1 MSAVGN
7 SKKQNPAGGPG
18 FASKQTIDGGLHGD
32 GSPSRIASSNAPDPV
47 GLLSRLDRVRKA
59 GSGWSARCPAHEDR
73 SASLSVSTG
82 TDGRLLVHCFAGC
95 AIGDVLGAI
104 GMTVSDLFVHRLRDA
119 SPEARR
125 EARRLAIQADWSAA
139 LGVLEREAG
148 VVLIAGLDLA
158 NGKSLEP
165 NDHGRLTLA
174 IERISAARRVLAGG
188 RYD

>member
-1 MSAVGN
+1 MSAVGK

-18 FASKQTIDGGLHGD
+18 FVSQQNSDDGLQDD
-32 GSPSRIASSNAPDPV
+32 GSATSRVASMAPDPQV
-47 GLLSRLDRVRKA
+47 LLSRLDRVRKA
-59 GSGWSARCPAHEDR
+59 GTGWSARCPAHEDR

-95 AIGDVLGAI
+95 AIGDVLGAL
-104 GMTVSDLFVHRLRDA
+104 GMTVSDLFVRRLRDA
-119 SPEARR
+119 SPEARG
-125 EARRLAIQADWSAA
+125 EARRLAMQADWSAA

-174 IERISAARRVLAGG
+174 IERISAARRVLGG
-188 RYD
+188 RHD